1 MKQVPLT
8 YRSCFQF
15 VPWNYNKREEKVH
28 FNINEDLRSVD
39 PTFFFLHFV
48 VFLVQFH
55 EIYPLIGYF

>member
-39 PTFFFLHFV
+39 PTFFFFAFCSIFSPV
-48 VFLVQFH
+48 
-55 EIYPLIGYF
+55 P